1 MARAFERDSAA
12 LLQRCAE
19 ILTPLT
25 LPAARQARQAAS
37 VPGPAARP
45 DAWATISRAA
55 QTPGEQGQ
63 GSEAAPARQAP
74 ADPVLPAAAPDWAG
88 PEQVRLSGL
97 LQPGAGWTPQTLS
110 REFERD
116 ARRYG

>member
-19 ILTPLT
+19 ALTPLA

-37 VPGPAARP
+37 VPGPAAQP
-45 DAWATISRAA
+45 DAWATMPRAA
-55 QTPGEQGQ
+55 QTPGVQRQ
-63 GSEAAPARQAP
+63 SPEADPARQAP
-74 ADPVLPAAAPDWAG
+74 ADPVLSAAAPDWAG
-88 PEQVRLSGL
+88 PEQALLSGL
-97 LQPGAGWTPQTLS
+97 PQPGAGWTPQTLS